1 MVCVCVVGGG
11 PAALT
16 REREARLA
24 ALMRLVPEPTVSRL
38 LDLWR
43 KGGLAERVDLGKVT
57 ELEMAD
63 GTKVWRIAVSG
74 AQKGEED
81 RDGAARLLTGFHA
94 TDVEAV
100 RSIFRSGQ
108 FVGRS
113 YAQGGAGEHGLYV
126 TGTLWGDDRQE
137 ILRCLRKSLL
147 HSKNSTNVLFEVAA
161 HARWERVRSGGVEM
175 VQKACAQGLAA
186 NTGEYWCFPFKRL
199 RCAAFLGLGGHP

>member
-1 MVCVCVVGGG
+1 
-11 PAALT
+11 
-16 REREARLA
+16 
-24 ALMRLVPEPTVSRL
+24 MRLVPEPTVSRL

-63 GTKVWRIAVSG
+63 GTKVWRIAVS
-74 AQKGEED
+74 D
-81 RDGAARLLTGFHA
+81 RLLTGFHA

-147 HSKNSTNVLFEVAA
+147 HSKNSTNVLFEVTA
-161 HARWERVRSGGVEM
+161 HARWERVKSGGVEM

-199 RCAAFLGLGGHP
+199 RFAAFWVLADTLDVGGAVRW

>member
-1 MVCVCVVGGG
+1 MVVCVWGGE
-11 PAALT
+11 PAALA

-63 GTKVWRIAVSG
+63 GTQVWRIAVSG

-113 YAQGGAGEHGLYV
+113 YDQGGAGEHGLYV

-147 HSKNSTNVLFEVAA
+147 HSKNSTNVLFEVTA
-161 HARWERVRSGGVEM
+161 HAR
-175 VQKACAQGLAA
+175 
-186 NTGEYWCFPFKRL
+186 
-199 RCAAFLGLGGHP
+199 

>member
-1 MVCVCVVGGG
+1 
-11 PAALT
+11 
-16 REREARLA
+16 
-24 ALMRLVPEPTVSRL
+24 MRLVPEPTVSRL

-43 KGGLAERVDLGKVT
+43 KGGLAERVDLGEIT

-81 RDGAARLLTGFHA
+81 RDRAARLLTGFHA

-147 HSKNSTNVLFEVAA
+147 HSKNSTNVLFEVTA
-161 HARWERVRSGGVEM
+161 HAR
-175 VQKACAQGLAA
+175 
-186 NTGEYWCFPFKRL
+186 
-199 RCAAFLGLGGHP
+199 

>member
-1 MVCVCVVGGG
+1 
-11 PAALT
+11 
-16 REREARLA
+16 
-24 ALMRLVPEPTVSRL
+24 MRLVPEPTVSRL

-43 KGGLAERVDLGKVT
+43 KGGLAERVDLGEVT

-81 RDGAARLLTGFHA
+81 RDRAARLLTGFHA

-147 HSKNSTNVLFEVAA
+147 HSKNSTNVLFEVTA
-161 HARWERVRSGGVEM
+161 HARWVRVKIGGVDM
-175 VQKACAQGLAA
+175 VQKLCAQGARGEHGGVLVLPLQAA
-186 NTGEYWCFPFKRL
+186 AL
-199 RCAAFLGLGGHP
+199 RALLGLGGHP